1 VTPAPGR
8 STVGP
13 VAGIVLAAGAG
24 TRYGGPKALVEVD
37 GDRLVDRAARL
48 LRAGGCAPVVVVLGA
63 AVVDVPGADAV
74 VVNEA
79 WPEGMGSSL
88 VAGLRSSA
96 LARCSAAVVV
106 LVDQPG
112 LTATAVR
119 RLLDAHL
126 AGAGLAAATY
136 GGERGHPVLLGRA
149 HWPGVVDLAVG
160 DVGARPYLRAH
171 EADVVAVPC
180 DDVADGRDVDT
191 PDELARPGLLDRL
204 RGDGSS
210 AGLAAGLGELGALLG
225 GSGARARLDE
235 EASEAA
241 RRETQGEGAPP
252 FDVDLDAGIARI
264 RRPPRR

>member
-1 VTPAPGR
+1 MTPAAARP
-8 STVGP
+8 TAGP
-13 VAGIVLAAGAG
+13 VAGVVLAAGAG

-74 VVNEA
+74 VVNEDWA
-79 WPEGMGSSL
+79 QGMGSSL
-88 VAGLRSSA
+88 VAGLRGPA

-112 LTATAVR
+112 LTARAVR

-126 AGAGLAAATY
+126 AGATLATATY
-136 GGERGHPVLLGRA
+136 AGERGHPVLLGRA
-149 HWPGVVDLAVG
+149 HWPGVVELAVG
-160 DVGARPYLRAH
+160 DVGARPYLMEHAG
-171 EADVVAVPC
+171 EVVPVPC

-191 PDELARPGLLDRL
+191 PDELARRGVLDRL
-204 RGDGSS
+204 RGEGGSGVV
-210 AGLAAGLGELGALLG
+210 AGLEELGALLG

-235 EASEAA
+235 QAAEAV

-252 FDVDLDAGIARI
+252 FHIDLDAGIARI